1 MIDLIPDASL
11 LVIMGI
17 FWITYL
23 ILKIFLFTPIQE
35 ILRERR
41 ETVETARA
49 EHEAAM
55 AETEAK
61 IDAERGRLTDAR
73 VEAAAKRDA
82 LRKEAEEQRQQVLA
96 TTREATE
103 KKLAEAQGELSET
116 VDRERER
123 LKAEARTLAGRMTDK
138 LLEKS
143 A

>member
-1 MIDLIPDASL
+1 MNLIPDASL

-23 ILKIFLFTPIQE
+23 ILRVFLFGPVQE

-41 ETVETARA
+41 ETIDSARA

-55 AETEAK
+55 AKTDTK
-61 IDAERGRLTDAR
+61 IEAERGRLNEAR
-73 VEAAAKRDA
+73 VEAASRRDA
-82 LRKEAEEQRQQVLA
+82 LRREAEQERQRILA
-96 TTREATE
+96 ETREATDQR
-103 KKLAEAQGELSET
+103 LAEAQEELDET
-116 VDRERER
+116 VAREREGLEDR
-123 LKAEARTLAGRMTDK
+123 AGVLAGRMAEK

>member
-1 MIDLIPDASL
+1 MNLIPDASL

-17 FWITYL
+17 FWITYW
-23 ILKIFLFTPIQE
+23 ILRVFLFAPIQE

-41 ETVETARA
+41 ETIDTARA

-55 AETEAK
+55 QQADAK
-61 IDAERGRLTDAR
+61 IDAERHRLTEAR

-82 LRKEAEEQRQQVLA
+82 LRKEAETSRQETLGQ
-96 TTREATE
+96 TREETE
-103 KKLAEAQGELSET
+103 RRLTDAQEELDGI
-116 VDRERER
+116 VAREREV
-123 LKAEARTLAGRMTDK
+123 LEGKAHHLADRMADK

>member
-1 MIDLIPDASL
+1 MNLFPDASL

-17 FWITYL
+17 FWILYW
-23 ILKIFLFTPIQE
+23 ILRVFLFSPVQE

-41 ETVETARA
+41 ESVETARA

-55 AETEAK
+55 ARTEAK
-61 IDAERGRLTDAR
+61 IDAERHRLTEAR

-82 LRKEAEEQRQQVLA
+82 LRKEAEEARRQALEE
-96 TTREATE
+96 TREETE
-103 KKLAEAQGELSET
+103 RRLAEAQEELEGIVAKERGVLESE
-116 VDRERER
+116 
-123 LKAEARTLAGRMTDK
+123 AHSLAGRMADK